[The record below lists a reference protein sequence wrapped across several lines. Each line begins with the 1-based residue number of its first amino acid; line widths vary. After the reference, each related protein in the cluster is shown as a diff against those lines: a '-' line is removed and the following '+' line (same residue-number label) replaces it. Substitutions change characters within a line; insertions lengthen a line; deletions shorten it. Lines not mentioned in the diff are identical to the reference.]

1 MKVPGAPMA
10 VRRRPGVYMVA
21 LAFALA
27 VIVPVAVVAA
37 KPASSPVNIQVLSI
51 SDWHGQL
58 PALAVGAPPVQ
69 IGGAA
74 AIAAYWQ
81 ADRAANP
88 NTLTLTA
95 GDDFGASPPVSSF
108 FGDQPAVI
116 AQRMMG
122 IQIGALGNHNFDRG
136 VAHLQ
141 SQIDLAAAPTDAD
154 HPGTPYRY
162 VAANLRNLKE
172 NLSGV
177 DPVRYFRFGPVK
189 VAVIGITNE
198 EAPTLVFPGSFG
210 TIQITDS
217 AAAVNKFARIARAN
231 GSDAVFVIT
240 HKGMRG
246 LTPAPFGELV
256 DLANAVEPGMVDVIF
271 GDHTDIQYTGT
282 HNGILVVESRSKGVS
297 YARTNVT
304 VVPGNTVTG
313 TSVSF
318 VTPTVAAVTPDPA
331 ISSYVSGLT
340 AALAPILGQVIGQS
354 STEVL
359 RSDSCGR
366 SDGRICESRVGN
378 AVTDA
383 MRQTY
388 GSDFA
393 ITNSG
398 GLRAHLTC
406 PAAGSPAFCPTGI
419 TAPPYPITR
428 GSVLGVLPFGNVVA
442 TLSVNGAELKAM
454 LEHGVSSMPGANGRF
469 AQVSG
474 LCFAYDISAAV
485 GSRVVGAVRQAADGS
500 CTGPPVDLTA
510 ASSYTIATNDFMASG
525 GDGYPNFSSRMV
537 TREVMDEVVADWVA
551 ANSPIGPSI
560 QGRIVC
566 TTSGPTVC
574 PAITAP

>member
-1 MKVPGAPMA
+1 MKLPGAPMA
-10 VRRRPGVYMVA
+10 VRRRPGVFMVA
-21 LAFALA
+21 LAVAISVL
-27 VIVPVAVVAA
+27 VPAAATAA
-37 KPASSPVNIQVLSI
+37 KPPPPSPVTIQVLNI

-58 PALAVGAPPVQ
+58 PPLTVSGVQ

-108 FGDQPAVI
+108 FNDQPAVI

-122 IQIGALGNHNFDRG
+122 IQVGALGNHNFDRG

-154 HPGTPYRY
+154 HPGTPYSY

-177 DPVRYFRFGPVK
+177 DPVRYFRFGRVK

-210 TIQITDS
+210 TMQVTDS
-217 AAAVNKFARIARAN
+217 AVAVNKFARVARAN

-240 HKGMRG
+240 HKGMRA
-246 LTPAPFGELV
+246 LTPAPVGELV
-256 DLANAVEPGMVDVIF
+256 DLANAIEPGMVDVIF

-282 HNGILVVESRSKGVS
+282 HNGIRVVETRSKGLS

-304 VVPGNTVTG
+304 IVPGNTVTG

-318 VTPTVAAVTPDPA
+318 VTPTVSAVTPDPA
-331 ISSYVSGLT
+331 ISSYVSGLN

-366 SDGRICESRVGN
+366 SDGRLCESRVGN

-388 GSDFA
+388 GTDFA

-398 GLRAHLTC
+398 GLRAPLTC
-406 PAAGSPAFCPTGI
+406 PAAGSPAFCPTGS
-419 TAPPYPITR
+419 TPPYPITR

-454 LEHGVSSMPGANGRF
+454 LEHGVSSMPVANGRF

-474 LCFAYDISAAV
+474 LCFTYDISAAV
-485 GSRVVGAVRQAADGS
+485 GSRVVGAVRQAANGS
-500 CTGPPVDLTA
+500 CTGPAVDLTA
-510 ASSYTIATNDFMASG
+510 ASSYAIASNDFMASG

-537 TREVMDEVVADWVA
+537 TRDVMDEVVADWVA

-566 TTSGPTVC
+566 TTSGATACPT
-574 PAITAP
+574 ITAP